1 MTKQKFLQLTVTLL
15 ILIAL
20 SLPTSLS
27 ASAAAVTFEP
37 QQGQDQLS
45 VEIFN
50 NKIDS
55 LDIIVRFPANPIY
68 QNASGAIFDETIF
81 SSPGEVGVPDL
92 PVLRRDVELPP
103 GSNYSIEI
111 LEIKSSTKN
120 LGEDG
125 LPASIPVR
133 AAEVQKCDPVES
145 DCSIDVADDLENPD
159 EENDATTDPDED
171 DMIISVD
178 NNSANSQ
185 DLFPALPALLINTY
199 IVRGRQVG
207 QFQFWPVQYDANNQT
222 VQIHQ
227 DITVRINFEQTNVR
241 STSLGSAAYTS
252 YVFDSLLE
260 EQILN
265 FNQGEPIQTTRDIGN
280 ESILIIAP
288 NAFISTLSP
297 LVSLKESQGHP
308 VDLVSLS
315 VTGSTPEAIK
325 AYISDA
331 YHNWASP
338 PTYVMLVGDVNNGS
352 NSMPAFIGESSQS
365 VTDLYYGTVDG
376 SDWIPDVYVGRLP
389 ARDTNQ
395 LTIMIDNLIAYNN
408 LTGSESWIKAAA
420 LLASSDPN
428 FWQFAEDTQTYVIQN
443 HTQPADYT
451 GTFPSSTQSGGD
463 QLYAHTHSA
472 GNSEV
477 INAINNRRSLISYTG
492 HGSRVSWGGPH
503 FSQSNINSINHTGS
517 YSVVTSFACVTGDFN
532 TEESFGETWLLQP
545 NKGAIAFIGSS
556 ANSFWGPDDV
566 LERAMMDSLYSGNAF
581 ANNVSSFLYAG
592 LMAVEASRPG
602 TGIAQS
608 RYYWETYNLLGDP
621 SLMMLIDLQE
631 SDPNLAEYQPQLNT
645 SAITI
650 EQAPGQEAIIQLEL
664 TNAGSKPDSYALDYV
679 TNGWAVNVKTRETLE
694 LAPGETT
701 TLEISITIPESAQ
714 DGDTEQILLSV
725 TSLNDLG
732 TPPAKDNATIEL
744 KAIKTN
750 NFVFLPLMISP

>member
-1 MTKQKFLQLTVTLL
+1 MTKQKFLQITVTLL

-27 ASAAAVTFEP
+27 VSAVTFEP

-50 NKIDS
+50 SETDS
-55 LDIIVRFPANPIY
+55 LAIIVRFPENPIY
-68 QNASGAIFDETIF
+68 QNGNSAIFDETIF

-103 GSNYSIEI
+103 GSNYSLEI
-111 LEIKSSTKN
+111 LEIISSTKN
-120 LGEDG
+120 LGADG

-133 AAEVQKCDPVES
+133 PAEVQKCDPVES
-145 DCSIDVADDLENPD
+145 DCSLGVADDLENPD
-159 EENDATTDPDED
+159 DENDATTDPVED

-178 NNSANSQ
+178 NNRTNSQ
-185 DLFPALPALLINTY
+185 DLFPTSPALLINTY

-207 QFQFWPVQYDANNQT
+207 QLQFWPVQYDANSQT
-222 VQIHQ
+222 VQIHHE
-227 DITVRINFEQTNVR
+227 ITVRINFEQTNVR
-241 STSLGSAAYTS
+241 STSLGSAAYAS
-252 YVFDSLLE
+252 YAFDSLLE

-265 FNQGEPIQTTRDIGN
+265 FNQGEPIHTTRDKGN
-280 ESILIIAP
+280 ESILIVAP

-315 VTGSTPEAIK
+315 ETGSTPEAIK
-325 AYISDA
+325 AYISNA

-408 LTGSESWIKAAA
+408 LAGSESWIKKAA

-443 HTQPADYT
+443 HTQPSGYT

-492 HGSRVSWGGPH
+492 HGSRVSWGAPH
-503 FSQSNINSINHTGS
+503 FSQSNINNINHTGT

-545 NKGAIAFIGSS
+545 TKGAVAFIGSS

-621 SLMMLIDLQE
+621 SLMMLIDLKE
-631 SDPNLAEYQPQLNT
+631 ADPNLAEYQPKLST

-650 EQAPGQEAIIQLEL
+650 EQAPGQEAIIQMEL
-664 TNAGSKPDSYALDYV
+664 TNAGSKPDSFALDYV
-679 TNGWAVNVKTRETLE
+679 TNEWAVNVKTRETLE

-714 DGDTEQILLSV
+714 NGDTEKILLSV
-725 TSLNDLG
+725 TSLNDQG
-732 TPPAKDNATIEL
+732 TPPAKDDATIEL
-744 KAIKTN
+744 KATKTN